1 MLTKISFVIMNPTL
15 SKLARVGV
23 LAEAEMFHLHSIFL
37 LGQVIIGC
45 HTY

>member
-1 MLTKISFVIMNPTL
+1 MNPAYY
-15 SKLARVGV
+15 KLAHVRV
-23 LAEAEMFHLHSIFL
+23 LAEAEMLNLHSVFL